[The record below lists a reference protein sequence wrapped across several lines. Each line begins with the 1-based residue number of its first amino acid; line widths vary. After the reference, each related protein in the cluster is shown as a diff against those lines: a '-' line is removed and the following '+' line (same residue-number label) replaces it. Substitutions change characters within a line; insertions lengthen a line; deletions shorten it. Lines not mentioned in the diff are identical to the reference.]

1 MQIEWNLHLLRV
13 VIDDGNPELH
23 VGDIFDWTITFWSE
37 AVLARSAERNKT
49 AVPIANNYYYYR
61 VNAEIIYIS
70 RDSKYEFC
78 ILDFGIRAI
87 SESATLLG
95 IPLPPGCQEGDYVA
109 GEIRLELPLCTE
121 IQSYNIRSRWRVN
134 RITADLA
141 DFSWYPGDRGKVDY
155 HDVPGTDSVKSGS
168 YVLHCS
174 ELNSLI

>member
-1 MQIEWNLHLLRV
+1 MQIEWNLHILRG
-13 VIDDGNPELH
+13 VIDDGNPEFH
-23 VGDIFDWTITFWSE
+23 VGDVFDWAISFWSE

-49 AVPIANNYYYYR
+49 AVPIAKNYYR

-70 RDSKYEFC
+70 GDSKYEFC
-78 ILDFGIRAI
+78 ILDFGIRTV

-109 GEIRLELPLCTE
+109 GEIRLELSLWTE
-121 IQSYNIRSRWRVN
+121 IQPYNIRRRWRVN

-141 DFSWYPGDRGKVDY
+141 DFSLYPGDRGKVDY
-155 HDVPGTDSVKSGS
+155 HDVPGTDFVKSGS
-168 YVLHCS
+168 YVLHSS